1 MALIWAFFIPRVETS
16 LYFNRYTNGEKR
28 SDSYLNQIISAFYLI
43 WIHFKASYTNKMVIL
58 WSFYY
63 AIALCFYIQ
72 ISAYI
77 QVLWIHID
85 DTQSV
90 IYNGAVDAILTLLG
104 AGVSILA
111 GKIHINFLKSKMH
124 TSLVLVIMSSIQ
136 GTFVIMAAQSETLLP
151 CYIFYVCF
159 GVAYAFGITICA
171 TEIAKNLVDDTF
183 GLVFG
188 FNTLIAL
195 AVQTIV
201 TLSVVSSGFKLSPT
215 GQYKVY
221 GYAYVM
227 LGGIY
232 LLTLSYDVTKAWM
245 RAL

>member
-1 MALIWAFFIPRVETS
+1 MAFIWAFFIPHVRTS
-16 LYFNRYTNGEKR
+16 LYFNRNVENP
-28 SDSYLNQIISAFYLI
+28 SDSYLNQMLTAFNLI
-43 WIHFKASYTNKMVIL
+43 WMHFKASYTNKMVIL

-72 ISAYI
+72 ITAYI

-85 DTQSV
+85 NTQEV

-111 GKIHINFLKSKMH
+111 GKIQINFLKSKIH
-124 TSLVLVIMSSIQ
+124 TLLVLIVISSVQ
-136 GTFVIMAAQSETLLP
+136 GAFVILAAQSHTLLS
-151 CYIFYVCF
+151 CYIFYISY

-195 AVQTIV
+195 VVQTGV
-201 TLSVVSSGFKLSPT
+201 TLSVVSSGFKLSPC
-215 GQYKVY
+215 GQYYVY
-221 GYAYVM
+221 GYGYVI
-227 LGGIY
+227 LSVIY
-232 LLTLSYDVTKAWM
+232 LLTLSYDVTKTSM
-245 RAL
+245 RS

>member
-1 MALIWAFFIPRVETS
+1 MI
-16 LYFNRYTNGEKR
+16 
-28 SDSYLNQIISAFYLI
+28 
-43 WIHFKASYTNKMVIL
+43 IL

-72 ISAYI
+72 ITAYI

-85 DTQSV
+85 DTQKV

-111 GKIHINFLKSKMH
+111 GKIQINFLKSKIQ
-124 TSLVLVIMSSIQ
+124 TLLVLTIISSVQ
-136 GTFVIMAAQSETLLP
+136 GAFVILAAQSQTLLS
-151 CYIFYVCF
+151 CYIFYISY

-195 AVQTIV
+195 VVQTSV
-201 TLSVVSSGFKLSPT
+201 TLSVVSSGFKLSPS
-215 GQYKVY
+215 GQYHVY
-221 GYAYVM
+221 GYGYVI
-227 LGGIY
+227 LGVIY
-232 LLTLSYDVTKAWM
+232 LLTLSYDVTKALT
-245 RAL
+245 RS